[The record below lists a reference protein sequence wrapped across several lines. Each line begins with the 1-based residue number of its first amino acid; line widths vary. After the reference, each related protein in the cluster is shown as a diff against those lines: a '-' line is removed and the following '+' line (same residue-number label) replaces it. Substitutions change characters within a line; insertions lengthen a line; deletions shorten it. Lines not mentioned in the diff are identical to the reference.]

1 MACPVCGK
9 TSACVHKLAG
19 PRNTRGLAAH
29 LNASALIDP
38 NGGSEAMAGKPVDAR
53 TGAGEAPSAEA
64 WRQEVASRVQQ
75 HRARRRRPAD
85 PNALELDFSAEP
97 HSLTAGPDHSM
108 HPPPQRFAEIV
119 INQDPPKVIRFP
131 RPQGASVPTVEV
143 RLDALAPSEASPV
156 TPPRIFEVGPEVSP
170 EVEPDVEPEAA
181 DGEVPYPEAAVEFG
195 SSVPSPVRPAA
206 AVSQQLDLLPSFAD
220 IRLEPEETRIDP
232 DLEIIPRPAPLA
244 QRVVSGMVDAGL
256 VVIATGACAFTFL
269 KLAEETPQSRMALL
283 CALAAGAIFWLLFEY
298 MFLVYRR
305 ATPGM
310 RVAQLEL
317 CTFTGGPPPTF
328 NRQCRA
334 WASTLSALSL
344 GLGYAWAL
352 VDEDRLG
359 WHDRIS
365 QTYLRSFS
373 VIPSGAREPYKYD
386 DFKN

>member
-1 MACPVCGK
+1 MA
-9 TSACVHKLAG
+9 T
-19 PRNTRGLAAH
+19 
-29 LNASALIDP
+29 
-38 NGGSEAMAGKPVDAR
+38 R
-53 TGAGEAPSAEA
+53 TGAGGRPSAEA
-64 WRQEVASRVQQ
+64 WRQEVASRVEQ

-97 HSLTAGPDHSM
+97 HSFSAGPDHSM
-108 HPPPQRFAEIV
+108 PPPPERFAEIV
-119 INQDPPKVIRFP
+119 INQEPPKVIRFP
-131 RPQGASVPTVEV
+131 RPQVPRIPTVEEV
-143 RLDALAPSEASPV
+143 RLDELQEPMHGS
-156 TPPRIFEVGPEVSP
+156 PRIFEAMEPEALEP
-170 EVEPDVEPEAA
+170 EALEPEAA
-181 DGEVPYPEAAVEFG
+181 EPEAVESAAMEAAYQG
-195 SSVPSPVRPAA
+195 EPAPSVPSPVRG
-206 AVSQQLDLLPSFAD
+206 QQLDLLPSFAD
-220 IRLEPEETRIDP
+220 IRLEPEETRIDN

-244 QRVVSGMVDAGL
+244 QRVVSGLVDAGL

-317 CTFTGGPPPTF
+317 CTFTGGPTSMF

-352 VDEDRLG
+352 VDEDQLG

-365 QTYLRSFS
+365 QTYVRSFS
-373 VIPSGAREPYKYD
+373 VIPSAAREPYGYD
-386 DFKN
+386 DLKEQKG

>member
-1 MACPVCGK
+1 MA
-9 TSACVHKLAG
+9 
-19 PRNTRGLAAH
+19 
-29 LNASALIDP
+29 
-38 NGGSEAMAGKPVDAR
+38 AR
-53 TGAGEAPSAEA
+53 TGAGGRPSAEA
-64 WRQEVASRVQQ
+64 WRQEVASRVEQ

-108 HPPPQRFAEIV
+108 PPPPERFAEIV
-119 INQDPPKVIRFP
+119 INQEQPKVIRFP
-131 RPQGASVPTVEV
+131 RPQVPRIPTVEEV
-143 RLDALAPSEASPV
+143 RLDELQEPV
-156 TPPRIFEVGPEVSP
+156 HGSPRIFEALEPEAL
-170 EVEPDVEPEAA
+170 EAETVEPEAVESA
-181 DGEVPYPEAAVEFG
+181 AMEAAYRG
-195 SSVPSPVRPAA
+195 DQAPSVPPPVRG
-206 AVSQQLDLLPSFAD
+206 QQLDLLPSFAD
-220 IRLEPEETRIDP
+220 IRLEPEETRIDT

-244 QRVVSGMVDAGL
+244 QRVVSGLVDAGL

-317 CTFTGGPPPTF
+317 CTFTGGPTSMF

-365 QTYLRSFS
+365 QTYVRNSS
-373 VIPSGAREPYKYD
+373 QPSAVSIQPEQWV
-386 DFKN
+386 

>member
-9 TSACVHKLAG
+9 TSACVHTLAG
-19 PRNTRGLAAH
+19 RSARNTRGLAAH
-29 LNASALIDP
+29 LNSSALIDH
-38 NGGSEAMAGKPVDAR
+38 NGDNEIVTGTAR
-53 TGAGEAPSAEA
+53 AGAGGRPSVEA

-85 PNALELDFSAEP
+85 PNAMELDFSAEP
-97 HSLTAGPDHSM
+97 HSFTAGPDHSM
-108 HPPPQRFAEIV
+108 PPPPERFAEIMV
-119 INQDPPKVIRFP
+119 SQEPLKVIRFP
-131 RPQGASVPTVEV
+131 RPQVASVPTVEEV
-143 RLDALAPSEASPV
+143 RLDELQPAEPSPV
-156 TPPRIFEVGPEVSP
+156 TPRIFEVEP
-170 EVEPDVEPEAA
+170 EVEPEVDPE
-181 DGEVPYPEAAVEFG
+181 AVEFG
-195 SSVPSPVRPAA
+195 PSEPLPVRPAA

-220 IRLEPEETRIDP
+220 IRLEPEETRIDA

-244 QRVVSGMVDAGL
+244 QRVVSGLVDAGL

-269 KLAEETPQSRMALL
+269 KLAEEAPQSRMALL
-283 CALAAGAIFWLLFEY
+283 CVLAAGVIFWLLFEY

-317 CTFTGGPPPTF
+317 CTFTGEPTSVF

-365 QTYLRSFS
+365 QTYVRSS
-373 VIPSGAREPYKYD
+373 TQPSAVSTQPWNSEV
-386 DFKN
+386 